1 MNDYSEDSLVEQ
13 PAIELLSKLGWQTA
27 NCFYEKFGENGTL
40 GRETSS
46 EVVLLPRLRAALV
59 DLNPDLPSE
68 AIELAIEELTRD
80 RSIMSPANANR
91 EVYRLLKNGVKVS
104 FRGRENEETVE
115 NVCVIDWNEPSNN
128 DFFLASQ
135 FWVTGEMYKRRADL
149 VGFVNG
155 LPLIFIELKASHK
168 RMEHAYRDNLRDYKN
183 AIPQIFWY
191 NGFIILSNGSQSKI
205 GSMTAE
211 WEHFAEWKKI
221 NSEGE
226 EGIVSL
232 DTMIR
237 GTCEPARLLDI
248 IENFTLF
255 SEASGGI
262 VKLIAKNHQYLG
274 VNNAT
279 EALKQIEKNRGR
291 LGVFW
296 HTQGSGKSYSMVFFS
311 QKILRKIP
319 GNFTFVIVTDRLDL
333 DNQIYKNFA
342 GAGAVTEERVQAE
355 DGDHLQQ
362 LLREDH
368 RYIFTLIQKFHTKK
382 GETYPPLSARKDIIV
397 ITDEAHRSQYDVLAL
412 NMRNALPKAAF
423 IAFTGTPL
431 IVGEEKTKDV
441 FGDYVSTYNFKQSV
455 DDGATVALYYENR
468 IPELQLTNKEL
479 NEDLQRLID
488 EAELDPDQETK
499 LEREFAREYH
509 LITRDDRLEKI
520 AMDIVAHFMGRG
532 QFGKAMV
539 ISIDKATAVRMFDK
553 VQKYWKMYLKDLQ
566 DKLVKCAE
574 PDKNELEKKIKF
586 MEETDMAV
594 VVSQAQN
601 EIEDFKKKGL
611 DIAVHRK
618 RIVKED
624 LDKKFKD
631 ADDPFRI
638 VFVCAM
644 WMTGFDVPSCSTIYL
659 DKPMRNHTLMQAIA
673 RANRVFREKLN
684 GLVVDYVG
692 VFRNLQKA
700 LSIYGSGAGGGINE
714 GETPVMEKSKL
725 VEQLRQVIEE
735 TSSFCSGLG
744 IDLTKIQTV
753 YAFERIRLIDEAV
766 DAILVNDESKRKY
779 ISLAGSIVRIY
790 RSILPDPAAGEFY
803 PKQALFANLAEKICS
818 MVIKADISD
827 VMKAVDGLLDDSIST
842 EGYFIRQPLD
852 PSDTDHLVDLSKI
865 DFEVLKAR
873 FEKGRKHIETEKLRS
888 EINLKLVQMVRL
900 NKSRMNYIEKFQK
913 MIDEYNSSS
922 YNVET
927 FFASLVEFAQ
937 ELNAEEKRGIAEK
950 LTEEE
955 LAIFDILIK
964 PEMTLKKKE
973 EREVKKVA
981 QELLETLKREK
992 LVLDWRKRQQSR
1004 AAVRLSIDEILDRLP
1019 RSYIPDLYRHKCDV
1033 VYQHIYDSYFGQGL
1047 SIYSHATK

>member
-1 MNDYSEDSLVEQ
+1 
-13 PAIELLSKLGWQTA
+13 
-27 NCFYEKFGENGTL
+27 
-40 GRETSS
+40 
-46 EVVLLPRLRAALV
+46 
-59 DLNPDLPSE
+59 
-68 AIELAIEELTRD
+68 
-80 RSIMSPANANR
+80 
-91 EVYRLLKNGVKVS
+91 
-104 FRGRENEETVE
+104 
-115 NVCVIDWNEPSNN
+115 
-128 DFFLASQ
+128 
-135 FWVTGEMYKRRADL
+135 
-149 VGFVNG
+149 
-155 LPLIFIELKASHK
+155 
-168 RMEHAYRDNLRDYKN
+168 
-183 AIPQIFWY
+183 
-191 NGFIILSNGSQSKI
+191 
-205 GSMTAE
+205 
-211 WEHFAEWKKI
+211 
-221 NSEGE
+221 
-226 EGIVSL
+226 
-232 DTMIR
+232 
-237 GTCEPARLLDI
+237 
-248 IENFTLF
+248 
-255 SEASGGI
+255 
-262 VKLIAKNHQYLG
+262 
-274 VNNAT
+274 
-279 EALKQIEKNRGR
+279 
-291 LGVFW
+291 
-296 HTQGSGKSYSMVFFS
+296 MVFFS
-311 QKILRKIP
+311 QKVLRKIP

-342 GAGAVTEERVQAE
+342 GAGAVTEEQVQAE

-553 VQKYWKMYLKDLQ
+553 VQKYWKLYLKDLQ
-566 DKLVKCAE
+566 VKLVKCAE
-574 PDKNELEKKIKF
+574 SEKKELEKKIKF

-624 LDKKFKD
+624 IDKKFKD

-673 RANRVFREKLN
+673 RENRVFREKLN

-700 LSIYGSGAGGGINE
+700 LAIYGSGAGGGINE

-818 MVIKADISD
+818 MVVEADISG
-827 VMKAVDGLLDDSIST
+827 VMKSVDELLDDSIST

-900 NKSRMNYIEKFQK
+900 NKSRMNYIEK
-913 MIDEYNSSS
+913 
-922 YNVET
+922 
-927 FFASLVEFAQ
+927 
-937 ELNAEEKRGIAEK
+937 

-955 LAIFDILIK
+955 LAIFDLLIK

>member
-1 MNDYSEDSLVEQ
+1 
-13 PAIELLSKLGWQTA
+13 
-27 NCFYEKFGENGTL
+27 
-40 GRETSS
+40 
-46 EVVLLPRLRAALV
+46 
-59 DLNPDLPSE
+59 
-68 AIELAIEELTRD
+68 
-80 RSIMSPANANR
+80 
-91 EVYRLLKNGVKVS
+91 
-104 FRGRENEETVE
+104 
-115 NVCVIDWNEPSNN
+115 
-128 DFFLASQ
+128 
-135 FWVTGEMYKRRADL
+135 
-149 VGFVNG
+149 
-155 LPLIFIELKASHK
+155 
-168 RMEHAYRDNLRDYKN
+168 
-183 AIPQIFWY
+183 
-191 NGFIILSNGSQSKI
+191 
-205 GSMTAE
+205 
-211 WEHFAEWKKI
+211 
-221 NSEGE
+221 
-226 EGIVSL
+226 
-232 DTMIR
+232 MIR

-262 VKLIAKNHQYLG
+262 VKLVAKNHQYLG

-311 QKILRKIP
+311 QKVLRKIP

-342 GAGAVTEERVQAE
+342 GAGAVTEEQVQAE

-574 PDKNELEKKIKF
+574 PEKNELEKKIKF
-586 MEETDMAV
+586 MEETYMAV

-611 DIAVHRK
+611 DIAVHHK

-624 LDKKFKD
+624 LDTKFKD
-631 ADDPFRI
+631 PDDPFRI

-700 LSIYGSGAGGGINE
+700 LAIYGSGAGGGITE

-725 VEQLRQVIEE
+725 VEQLRHVIEE

-744 IDLTKIQTV
+744 IDLTKIQNV

-790 RSILPDPAAGEFY
+790 RSILPDPAA
-803 PKQALFANLAEKICS
+803 A
-818 MVIKADISD
+818 
-827 VMKAVDGLLDDSIST
+827 
-842 EGYFIRQPLD
+842 
-852 PSDTDHLVDLSKI
+852 
-865 DFEVLKAR
+865 
-873 FEKGRKHIETEKLRS
+873 
-888 EINLKLVQMVRL
+888 
-900 NKSRMNYIEKFQK
+900 
-913 MIDEYNSSS
+913 
-922 YNVET
+922 
-927 FFASLVEFAQ
+927 
-937 ELNAEEKRGIAEK
+937 
-950 LTEEE
+950 
-955 LAIFDILIK
+955 
-964 PEMTLKKKE
+964 
-973 EREVKKVA
+973 
-981 QELLETLKREK
+981 
-992 LVLDWRKRQQSR
+992 
-1004 AAVRLSIDEILDRLP
+1004 
-1019 RSYIPDLYRHKCDV
+1019 
-1033 VYQHIYDSYFGQGL
+1033 
-1047 SIYSHATK
+1047 

>member
-1 MNDYSEDSLVEQ
+1 MSDYSEDSLVEQ

-46 EVVLLPRLRAALV
+46 VVVLVPRLRAALV
-59 DLNPDLPSE
+59 RLNPDLPSE
-68 AIELAIEELTRD
+68 AIDLAIEELTRD
-80 RSIMSPANANR
+80 RSVMSPANANR
-91 EVYRLLKNGVKVS
+91 EVYILLKNGVKVS
-104 FRGRENEETVE
+104 FRGIENEETVE
-115 NVCVIDWNEPSNN
+115 NVRVIDWNEPKNN

-262 VKLIAKNHQYLG
+262 VKLVAKNHQYLG

-311 QKILRKIP
+311 QKVLRKIP
-319 GNFTFVIVTDRLDL
+319 GNFTFVIVTDRLDM

-342 GAGAVTEERVQAE
+342 GAGAVTEEQVQAE

-455 DDGATVALYYENR
+455 DDGATVPLYYENR

-488 EAELDPDQETK
+488 EAELDPDQENK

-520 AMDIVAHFMGRG
+520 ARDIVAHFMGRG
-532 QFGKAMV
+532 QFGKAMI
-539 ISIDKATAVRMFDK
+539 ISIDKATAVRMYDK

-574 PDKNELEKKIKF
+574 PEKNELEKKIKF

-624 LDKKFKD
+624 LDTKFKD
-631 ADDPFRI
+631 PDDPFRI

-735 TSSFCSGLG
+735 TSSFCSELG

-818 MVIKADISD
+818 MVIEADISD
-827 VMKAVDGLLDDSIST
+827 VMKAVDGLLDNSIST
-842 EGYFIRQPLD
+842 EGYFIRQPPE

-865 DFEVLKAR
+865 DFEVLKVR
-873 FEKGRKHIETEKLRS
+873 FEKSRKHIETEKLRS
-888 EINLKLVQMVRL
+888 AINLKLVQMVRL

-955 LAIFDILIK
+955 LAIFDLLIK
-964 PEMTLKKKE
+964 PEMTLKRKE

>member
-13 PAIELLSKLGWQTA
+13 PAIELFRELGWQTA
-27 NCFYEKFGENGTL
+27 ICFYEKFGSNGTL

-59 DLNPDLPSE
+59 YLNPDLPSE

-115 NVCVIDWNEPSNN
+115 NVRVIDWNEPKNN

-262 VKLIAKNHQYLG
+262 VKLVAKNHQYLG

-311 QKILRKIP
+311 QKVLRKIP

-412 NMRNALPKAAF
+412 NMRNALRNAAF

-488 EAELDPDQETK
+488 EAELDPDQENK

-520 AMDIVAHFMGRG
+520 ARDIVAHFMGRG
-532 QFGKAMV
+532 QFGKAMI
-539 ISIDKATAVRMFDK
+539 ISIDKATAVRMYDK

-574 PDKNELEKKIKF
+574 PEKNELEKKIKF

-624 LDKKFKD
+624 IDTKFKD
-631 ADDPFRI
+631 PDDPFRI

-700 LSIYGSGAGGGINE
+700 LAIYGSGAGGGITE

-818 MVIKADISD
+818 MVIEADISD
-827 VMKAVDGLLDDSIST
+827 VMKAVDGLLDNSILT
-842 EGYFIRQPLD
+842 EGYFIRQPPE
-852 PSDTDHLVDLSKI
+852 PSDTDHLVNLSKI
-865 DFEVLKAR
+865 DFEVLKVR
-873 FEKGRKHIETEKLRS
+873 FEKSRKHIETEKLRS
-888 EINLKLVQMVRL
+888 AINLKLVQMVRL

-955 LAIFDILIK
+955 LAIFDLLIK

>member
-1 MNDYSEDSLVEQ
+1 MSDYSEDSLVEQ

-27 NCFYEKFGENGTL
+27 NCFYEKFGENGTF

-46 EVVLLPRLRAALV
+46 VVVLVPRLRAALV
-59 DLNPDLPSE
+59 RLNPDLPSE
-68 AIELAIEELTRD
+68 AIDLAIEELTRD
-80 RSIMSPANANR
+80 RSVMSPANANR
-91 EVYRLLKNGVKVS
+91 EVYILLKNGVKVS

-115 NVCVIDWNEPSNN
+115 NVCVIDWNDPSNN

-262 VKLIAKNHQYLG
+262 VKLVAKNHQYLG

-311 QKILRKIP
+311 QKVLRKIL

-488 EAELDPDQETK
+488 EAELDPDQENK

-520 AMDIVAHFMGRG
+520 ARDIVAHFMGRG
-532 QFGKAMV
+532 QFGKAMI
-539 ISIDKATAVRMFDK
+539 ISIDKATAVRMYDK

-574 PDKNELEKKIKF
+574 PEKNELEKKIKF

-624 LDKKFKD
+624 LDTKFKD
-631 ADDPFRI
+631 PDDPFRI

-700 LSIYGSGAGGGINE
+700 LAIYGSGAGGGITE

-818 MVIKADISD
+818 MVIEVDISD
-827 VMKAVDGLLDDSIST
+827 VMKAVDGLLDNSILT
-842 EGYFIRQPLD
+842 EGYFIRQPPE

-865 DFEVLKAR
+865 DFEVLKVR
-873 FEKGRKHIETEKLRS
+873 FEKSRKHIETEKLRS
-888 EINLKLVQMVRL
+888 AINLKLVQMVRL

-955 LAIFDILIK
+955 LAIFDLLIK